1 MQLYGP
7 ALLLMSILFV
17 WMWWTLPGRRIPKD
31 VTKDELARLEAEDKI
46 RQTVGQLFAGIA
58 LVATFALT
66 IYQTFQSSRQWSSDH
81 QLNQRTEALKAI
93 GTKDN
98 PTAHVAGI
106 YALFGLAKND
116 DNIRTEVIDILV
128 THVRSLAVTDIV
140 KPSKECGTPDAASN
154 ARESSDPEV
163 QAAMNALG
171 GLQVGSVSQNAN
183 SAFHLGSLRLDHLFL
198 DDLDLGDADYSNAD
212 MSQSHFRRV
221 NFRNATLRRVNF
233 GGTDMADF
241 DVAGFPTNRT
251 ANWLYGD
258 SNGGGVAEWQ
268 RYRCWVADFRGAHLE
283 GATLTGSGL
292 TGADFSRATF
302 DKDTNLSTANIGR
315 ANFTGA
321 VGLAKSQLEAA
332 CADEPVL
339 NDLDAQIKACHR

>member
-1 MQLYGP
+1 
-7 ALLLMSILFV
+7 MSILFV

-171 GLQVGSVSQNAN
+171 PVDSKDSLLSAN
-183 SAFHLGSLRLDHLFL
+183 QIQGCF
-198 DDLDLGDADYSNAD
+198 
-212 MSQSHFRRV
+212 
-221 NFRNATLRRVNF
+221 
-233 GGTDMADF
+233 
-241 DVAGFPTNRT
+241 
-251 ANWLYGD
+251 W
-258 SNGGGVAEWQ
+258 GGGLGCDGSFGFE
-268 RYRCWVADFRGAHLE
+268 RRGL
-283 GATLTGSGL
+283 
-292 TGADFSRATF
+292 GAD
-302 DKDTNLSTANIGR
+302 
-315 ANFTGA
+315 GA
-321 VGLAKSQLEAA
+321 PDYRSA
-332 CADEPVL
+332 
-339 NDLDAQIKACHR
+339 